1 MEKKSSGCKRSITIT
16 LGRDCP
22 FQDCSKKLLFKIRN
36 IRQRLYPLPK
46 SMSII
51 LNNANKYLFDKQESA
66 PVASLS
72 SQKKDLLL
80 PLRFHRKK
88 NLLLSLRFR
97 RKKKTCSCRFAFV
110 AKKRP
115 APATSLSSQKKSAPA
130 TSLSSQKRSA
140 SATSLSS
147 QKKDLLLSKN

>member
-80 PLRFHRKK
+80 PLRF
-88 NLLLSLRFR
+88 R
-97 RKKKTCSCRFAFV
+97 RKKKTCSCHFALV

-130 TSLSSQKRSA
+130 TSLSSQKKSA
-140 SATSLSS
+140 PATSLSS

>member
-72 SQKKDLLL
+72 SQKK
-80 PLRFHRKK
+80 
-88 NLLLSLRFR
+88 
-97 RKKKTCSCRFAFV
+97 
-110 AKKRP
+110 RP
-115 APATSLSSQKKSAPA
+115 APATSLSSQKKSAP
-130 TSLSSQKRSA
+130 L
-140 SATSLSS
+140 
-147 QKKDLLLSKN
+147 

>member
-66 PVASLS
+66 PIASLS
-72 SQKKDLLL
+72 SQ
-80 PLRFHRKK
+80 
-88 NLLLSLRFR
+88 
-97 RKKKTCSCRFAFV
+97 
-110 AKKRP
+110 KKRP

-130 TSLSSQKRSA
+130 TSLSSQK
-140 SATSLSS
+140 
-147 QKKDLLLSKN
+147 KDLLLSKN

>member
-1 MEKKSSGCKRSITIT
+1 MEKRSSGCKRSITIT
-16 LGRDCP
+16 LRSNCP
-22 FQDCSKKLLFKIRN
+22 FQACSKKLLFKIRN

-66 PVASLS
+66 PAASLSSQKRPAPAASLSSQKRPAPAASLS

-80 PLRFHRKK
+80 PLRFRRKK
-88 NLLLSLRFR
+88 RPAPAASLSSQ
-97 RKKKTCSCRFAFV
+97 KKTCSCRFAFV

-115 APATSLSSQKKSAPA
+115 APL
-130 TSLSSQKRSA
+130 
-140 SATSLSS
+140 
-147 QKKDLLLSKN
+147 